1 MDIKRFT
8 NFWVLILVLI
18 VTLTVPLPNVMA
30 QDHTRWSLPDGAKA
44 RLGKGYATEIV
55 YSPDGALLAVGSTI
69 GVWLH
74 DAQSGKALSL
84 IAIDMDAIN
93 NVSFSPDGKTIAT
106 GSGRV
111 IGDRRVHLW
120 DVDTAT
126 LKNTLLGHRGPIF
139 SVAFSPDGKTIATGG
154 SGGRVY
160 LRDVD
165 TATLKHTLL
174 GHRGQVSKVSF
185 SPDGKT
191 IATGSRS
198 VSAGGDVRLWDVD
211 TGTPKN
217 TLVGHIGEVFNVSF
231 SPDGKTIAT
240 VGSGGTI
247 LLWDLAPT
255 TDASLSFSPSQV
267 QSPAIGQ
274 TTEPQRFI
282 APQSR
287 MTPSYLPVGGN
298 NTLSFGGMSV
308 GFHTELGTNAPFI
321 GIFGYHRQ
329 PVTFTYTGQLQ
340 TVNLGW
346 FGGVE
351 YADASWGESFLGIN
365 TKFDAEIFV
374 VTGMVGTDIQS
385 PSGVLTVGTGFA
397 LHAMDLGVGVEL
409 FGIEARS
416 SGEYNGITPTALI
429 AYTFHTVT
437 GGPQE
442 GAATF
447 YARYQGQGF
456 MVGVSLGIISFD

>member
-106 GSGRV
+106 GSGHV

-126 LKNTLLGHRGPIF
+126 LKYTFDGHQG
-139 SVAFSPDGKTIATGG
+139 SV
-154 SGGRVY
+154 SGI
-160 LRDVD
+160 
-165 TATLKHTLL
+165 
-174 GHRGQVSKVSF
+174 SF

-191 IATGSRS
+191 IATGSRD
-198 VSAGGDVRLWDVD
+198 GRVRLWDVD

-217 TLVGHIGEVFNVSF
+217 TLVGHIGEVFSVSF
-231 SPDGKTIAT
+231 SPDGKTIA
-240 VGSGGTI
+240 SAGGDVR
-247 LLWDLAPT
+247 LWDVDTGTFKNTLD
-255 TDASLSFSPSQV
+255 TDALLSFSPPPLQP
-267 QSPAIGQ
+267 PAIGR
-274 TTEPQRFI
+274 TTEPQRFT
-282 APQSR
+282 APQRR
-287 MTPSYLPVGGN
+287 MRPLYAPTGGN
-298 NTLSFGGMSV
+298 NTLSIGGISV

-321 GIFGYHRQ
+321 GVFGYHRQ
-329 PVTFTYTGQLQ
+329 PVTFTYTGQPQ

-346 FGGVE
+346 LGGVE
-351 YADASWGESFLGIN
+351 YTDASWGDSYLGIN
-365 TKFDAEIFV
+365 TKVDAEIFV

-385 PSGVLTVGTGFA
+385 PSGVLTVGAGFA
-397 LHAMDLGVGVEL
+397 LHAMNLGVGVEL
-409 FGIEARS
+409 FGIEARN
-416 SGEYNGITPTALI
+416 SGESNGITPTALI

-447 YARYQGQGF
+447 YARYQGPGF

>member
-1 MDIKRFT
+1 
-8 NFWVLILVLI
+8 
-18 VTLTVPLPNVMA
+18 
-30 QDHTRWSLPDGAKA
+30 
-44 RLGKGYATEIV
+44 
-55 YSPDGALLAVGSTI
+55 
-69 GVWLH
+69 
-74 DAQSGKALSL
+74 
-84 IAIDMDAIN
+84 
-93 NVSFSPDGKTIAT
+93 
-106 GSGRV
+106 
-111 IGDRRVHLW
+111 
-120 DVDTAT
+120 VDTTT
-126 LKNTLLGHRGPIF
+126 LKYTLDEHQGPIT
-139 SVAFSPDGKTIATGG
+139 K
-154 SGGRVY
+154 
-160 LRDVD
+160 
-165 TATLKHTLL
+165 
-174 GHRGQVSKVSF
+174 
-185 SPDGKT
+185 
-191 IATGSRS
+191 
-198 VSAGGDVRLWDVD
+198 
-211 TGTPKN
+211 
-217 TLVGHIGEVFNVSF
+217 VSF

-365 TKFDAEIFV
+365 TKVDAEIFV